1 MTKKTL
7 DKPPNSLNDK
17 KVVSILARASTGGL
31 IRVAEAAGALKK
43 DSPATALALSR
54 LARKGWVTRIRRGV
68 YFVLPL
74 EATKREGG
82 VASDPW
88 VIAATLYAPCYVGG
102 WSAAEHWELTE
113 QLFHSTFI
121 VTSAHVRS
129 KVETVL
135 GNDYRLVRVTT
146 DRMHGLTTVWRGS
159 TKVMLSDR
167 ERTLVDGLANPSWV
181 GGFRHLSDMMATY
194 LSSEHRDDR
203 KLLARADEVA
213 KGAVYKRL
221 GFLIER
227 LDPTAKK
234 IIETLRRKIS
244 TGFIKLDP
252 AVAARGTFNA
262 TWRVWENVAREQ

>member
-1 MTKKTL
+1 MTEKTPS
-7 DKPPNSLNDK
+7 KPPKSLNDK
-17 KVVSILARASTGGL
+17 KMVSILARASTGGL

-54 LARKGWVTRIRRGV
+54 LARKGWVTRVKRGV

-102 WSAAEHWELTE
+102 WSAAEYWELTE

-121 VTSAHVRS
+121 VTSANVRS
-129 KVETVL
+129 KAEAVL
-135 GNDYRLVRVTT
+135 GNDYRLVRVTA
-146 DRMHGLTTVWRGS
+146 DRTRRLTTIWRGS
-159 TKVMLSDR
+159 AQVTISDR

-181 GGFRHLSDMMATY
+181 GGFRQLTDMLSAYVT
-194 LSSEHRDDR
+194 SEHRDDR
-203 KLLARADEVA
+203 KLLARVDEAA

-227 LDPTAKK
+227 LDPTAKRLTA
-234 IIETLRRKIS
+234 TLRGKIS

-252 AVAARGTFNA
+252 SVAARGTFNS
-262 TWRVWENVAREQ
+262 TWRVWENVSHK